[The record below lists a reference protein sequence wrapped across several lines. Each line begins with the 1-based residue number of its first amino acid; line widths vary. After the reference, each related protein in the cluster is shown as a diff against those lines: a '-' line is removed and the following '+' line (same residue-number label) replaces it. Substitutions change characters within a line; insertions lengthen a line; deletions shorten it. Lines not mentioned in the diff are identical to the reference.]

1 MLGFSEKTDKNPSRQ
16 ARVIVALTS
25 PRTCDVVIKLPDVIM
40 KYFYHSSIFFLV
52 ENYDCL
58 ITVGQF

>member
-40 KYFYHSSIFFLV
+40 KYYYRSPIFFPSRK
-52 ENYDCL
+52 
-58 ITVGQF
+58 

>member
-40 KYFYHSSIFFLV
+40 KYSITLLFFPSKV
-52 ENYDCL
+52 
-58 ITVGQF
+58 

>member
-25 PRTCDVVIKLPDVIM
+25 PRTCDIVVKLPDVSM
-40 KYFYHSSIFFLV
+40 KYYHHSCIFS
-52 ENYDCL
+52 
-58 ITVGQF
+58 